1 MKRPPRTVLVV
12 SSDRLFAEAAAAFL
26 DRQLGWRVIGT
37 TDDGLHALATVANVR
52 PSSVLVIGDPARM
65 RSSTLAREL
74 HRRVPGIGIA
84 VIADTHATAP
94 YGLPT
99 GSTAD
104 VVLRALTETLGD
116 EGGGAGSDE
125 RRDQLAKL
133 RSLTPRERTALKLLA
148 EGATKAQLAENLGV
162 SVDTARTH
170 TQNLYRKLGLHSRV
184 ELIHLAARHG
194 LVNREVDRR
203 AEAPG

>member
-26 DRQLGWRVIGT
+26 DRRHGWRVIGT
-37 TDDGLHALATVANVR
+37 TDDGLHALATAANAG
-52 PSSVLVIGDPARM
+52 PSSVLIIGDPARM

-74 HRRVPGIGIA
+74 HRKVPGIGIA
-84 VIADTHATAP
+84 VVADANVSDP
-94 YGLPT
+94 YGLPA

-104 VVLRALTETLGD
+104 AVLKALTETLGD
-116 EGGGAGSDE
+116 QGGRVGSDE

-133 RSLTPRERTALKLLA
+133 RTLTPRERTALKLLA
-148 EGATKAQLAENLGV
+148 EGATKAQVAENLGV
-162 SVDTARTH
+162 SVNTARTH
-170 TQNLYRKLGLHSRV
+170 MQNLYRKLGLHSRL

-194 LVNREVDRR
+194 LVNRELDGRTQ
-203 AEAPG
+203 APG